1 METPLLKP
9 QGKIRKHPRHEAACA
24 LISGYTAETAGY
36 HHQERLDNWRTTGG
50 YLDTGVSSTQRV
62 RSALLEM
69 LPSGQST
76 IEETAS
82 RLATSKRSLQRRLSD
97 ELSSYQ
103 EVLDTT
109 RRELAQHY
117 LARSSISPTEI
128 VYLLGFQEDNSF
140 IRSFKRW
147 TGKTPGEYRQRAQQ
161 SAPTER
167 PQKAVAVR

>member
-1 METPLLKP
+1 
-9 QGKIRKHPRHEAACA
+9 
-24 LISGYTAETAGY
+24 
-36 HHQERLDNWRTTGG
+36 
-50 YLDTGVSSTQRV
+50 V
-62 RSALLEM
+62 LLEM
-69 LPSGQST
+69 LPSGQSA

-128 VYLLGFQEDNSF
+128 AYLLGCQEGNSF
-140 IRSFKRW
+140 IRIRPHNIR
-147 TGKTPGEYRQRAQQ
+147 TPHG
-161 SAPTER
+161 
-167 PQKAVAVR
+167 